1 MRSTWCLAILAAA
14 VVLVGGF
21 RLSECGASGKR
32 GSRKPASKAARK
44 AAPLP
49 APSPEEVDGYG
60 HDAEKARDRALD
72 NARQRIVG
80 LLQTEMGDSDWQPPS
95 ELLDLEKLQNSPPKG
110 WGVIT
115 EVEKPKPTTEVDGDK
130 ALRARYKVQLTPSYL
145 QAVQTHAR
153 QERVGERHL
162 LLVRVLGGM
171 LAVLL
176 VTTGYLRLEEM
187 TRGYYTRLLRLAAF
201 AVLALAGL
209 ALLVI
214 A

>member
-14 VVLVGGF
+14 VVLAGGL

-32 GSRKPASKAARK
+32 SSGKKAARQ
-44 AAPLP
+44 APPRPVML
-49 APSPEEVDGYG
+49 AEDVVDGYG
-60 HDAEKARDRALD
+60 DTAAKARAQALKHARDR
-72 NARQRIVG
+72 IV
-80 LLQTEMGDSDWQPPS
+80 EMLSQEIGEPSWQPPD
-95 ELLDLEKLQNSPPKG
+95 ELLDPKKLQSGPPQG
-110 WGVIT
+110 WGVIEEVGKPEPT
-115 EVEKPKPTTEVDGDK
+115 EIDGDK
-130 ALRARYKVQLTPSYL
+130 ALVARYKVQLTSSYL

-153 QERVGERHL
+153 QERVGERHWF
-162 LLVRVLGGM
+162 LVRILGGV

-209 ALLVI
+209 ALLVT